1 MNITVQPP
9 RIAEHSVDPL
19 FLDRWSARSFTD
31 EAMSASELMAILEA
45 ARWAPSA
52 INAQPWRFAWGL
64 RGDEAFKGIAGSL
77 VDANRVWAEKASAL
91 VVVGSKLT
99 RLSPSG
105 EEVSHVTHAFD
116 AGAAWG
122 YLALHAQM
130 RGWVAHAM
138 GGFDHG
144 KAAKVLDLPFGH
156 ALHAVVAVGRQ
167 GPVEALPEGYRAR
180 EVPSQRRPLSET
192 AGHGAF
198 PA

>member
-1 MNITVQPP
+1 MNISVQPP
-9 RIAEHSVDPL
+9 RLAEHSVDPL
-19 FLDRWSARSFTD
+19 FLERWSPRSFTD
-31 EAMSASELMAILEA
+31 ETMSAEELMSVLEA
-45 ARWAPSA
+45 GRWAPSA

-64 RGDEAFKGIAGSL
+64 RGDEAFKGIAGAL

-105 EEVSHVTHAFD
+105 EEVSHVSHAFD
-116 AGAAWG
+116 AGAAWS

-138 GGFDHG
+138 GGFDHE
-144 KAAKVLDLPFGH
+144 KAAKALDLPFGY
-156 ALHAVVAVGRQ
+156 ALHAVVAIGRQ
-167 GPVEALPEGYRAR
+167 GAVDGLPEGYRPR
-180 EVPSQRRPLSET
+180 EVPSQRRPLADT
-192 AGHGAF
+192 AGHGKF